1 VPYAND
7 QSLVAAEEMDLNRH
21 QSFLVLTGCG

>member
-7 QSLVAAEEMDLNRH
+7 QGLVAAEEMDLNRH
-21 QSFLVLTGCG
+21 PLFLVLTGCG